1 MATGDLDQPERK
13 SFPLPTAGRFHK
25 LQKHHFQPN
34 YSPPRAELRRKL
46 PRGARNSRQGLED
59 KNLHRSRQ
67 RKTQIPAAGRVG
79 KLQGITLCL
88 LVGQDSV
95 WPRHLPPL
103 QLRGAHLAG
112 LGQGQGG
119 HLGLGAGRGAAGH
132 TGQVLQGQRDTQPM
146 SA

>member
-1 MATGDLDQPERK
+1 MESCHGDHGIQHRTQKIKTYTGPDREKP
-13 SFPLPTAGRFHK
+13 
-25 LQKHHFQPN
+25 
-34 YSPPRAELRRKL
+34 
-46 PRGARNSRQGLED
+46 
-59 KNLHRSRQ
+59 KNL
-67 RKTQIPAAGRVG
+67 AAGRVG

-95 WPRHLPPL
+95 WPGHLPPL

-132 TGQVLQGQRDTQPM
+132 AGQVLLGQRDTQPM
-146 SA
+146 